1 MDLRVVCVLIVT
13 MCEEDK
19 LDVDGR
25 RCFDVTL
32 EEMCL
37 HMCSELPHTYN
48 DTIQSQ
54 CHQKRI

>member
-54 CHQKRI
+54 